1 MKNFFQEFKDY
12 REEQDITLEDIS
24 DVTKINVRF
33 LQALEEGNFDVLPG
47 TYIRLFLRAYAKEIG
62 IDPDEAI
69 EKLEIY
75 QGKISEFTP
84 KTRTAQPELPE
95 RPEFGESP
103 GPARINLKPKSTFN
117 WKRTLIILILF
128 VAVIWAIKA
137 YVSSSPE
144 RRPGSQSTELQSAR
158 QGNRTVSSEDV
169 VSDAQF
175 EGGEVVDRTQ
185 QSVPSVNVSEDIVL
199 QVHAVARTWLRVR
212 RDNAP
217 SEEYLFLPQDS
228 KTFRATNRIE
238 LRIGNSAGAK
248 LTLNGEPIPDL
259 GSSNTVTDLVINEN
273 GVVDKTTVIPM
284 TASVEGDTTAF

>member
-1 MKNFFQEFKDY
+1 MKNFFQEFKEH

-24 DVTKINVRF
+24 EVTKINVRF

-69 EKLEIY
+69 EKLKIY
-75 QGKISEFTP
+75 QGKISEFKP
-84 KTRTAQPELPE
+84 KLRAPQPEPPE
-95 RPEFGESP
+95 KPEFGASP
-103 GPARINLKPKSTFN
+103 GSAKINLKPRSTFN
-117 WKRTLIILILF
+117 WKRTLLIVILF
-128 VAVIWAIKA
+128 VAVIWAIKS
-137 YVSSSPE
+137 YVSSSQE
-144 RRPGSQSTELQSAR
+144 RNTSSQNTELQSAR

-185 QSVPSVNVSEDIVL
+185 QSVPSVNASEDIVL
-199 QVHAVARTWLRVR
+199 QVNAVARTWLRIK

-217 SEEYLFLPQDS
+217 GEEYLFLPQDS

-238 LRIGNSAGAK
+238 LRIGNSAGAN
-248 LTLNGEPIPDL
+248 LSLNGEPIPDL
-259 GSSNTVTDLVINEN
+259 GTSNTVTDLIINEN

-284 TASVEGDTTAF
+284 ASSVEGDTTAS

>member
-1 MKNFFQEFKDY
+1 MKNFFQEFKQH
-12 REEQDITLEDIS
+12 REEQEITLEDIS

-33 LQALEEGNFDVLPG
+33 LQALEEGNFEVLPE

-75 QGKISEFTP
+75 QGKVADFQPRIREP
-84 KTRTAQPELPE
+84 QPELPE
-95 RPEFGESP
+95 KPEFGESP
-103 GPARINLKPKSTFN
+103 GSPRINLKPNNTFN
-117 WKRTLIILILF
+117 WKRTLLIIILF
-128 VAVIWAIKA
+128 VAVIWAIKS
-137 YVSSSPE
+137 YVSSSQE
-144 RRPGSQSTELQSAR
+144 RSPNTQSTELQSAR

-169 VSDAQF
+169 VSDEQF

-185 QSVPSVNVSEDIVL
+185 QSVPSVNASEDIVL
-199 QVHAVARTWLRVR
+199 QVNAVARTWLRVR

-217 SEEYLFLPQDS
+217 TEEYLFLPQDS
-228 KTFRATNRIE
+228 KTLRATNRIE
-238 LRIGNSAGAK
+238 LRIGNSAGAN

-259 GSSNTVTDLVINEN
+259 GSSNTVSDLVINEN

-284 TASVEGDTTAF
+284 ASSVVGDTTAS